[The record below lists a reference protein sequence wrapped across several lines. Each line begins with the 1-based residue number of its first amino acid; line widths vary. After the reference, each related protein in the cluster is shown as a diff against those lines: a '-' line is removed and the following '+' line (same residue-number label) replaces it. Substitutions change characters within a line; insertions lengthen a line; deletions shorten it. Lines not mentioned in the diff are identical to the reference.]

1 MSGDPGV
8 GLVLG
13 ASAGIG
19 AALTRRLAPTATR
32 LHAASRRGRVDAGA
46 DGSVVAHRCDVR
58 SHGQVSELFEAVG
71 DPIDF
76 VVNCVGVGFYAP
88 LDDDYST
95 AWREMTETN
104 LVGLA
109 NVLAVAYRTR
119 PDIGTIIN
127 VSSMAAHR
135 VSRTPGNIMYT
146 ATKTGARI
154 LLDDYRRRIR
164 TEQRTTRI
172 MSISPGFVSGT
183 DFDDHFYR
191 DAPHARTD
199 LFASDGSMSPDEVAR
214 LIEYMLMTPPEF
226 EITDWLVRPTTQI
239 E

>member
-1 MSGDPGV
+1 MKRGLGV

-13 ASAGIG
+13 ASSGIG

-32 LHAASRRGRVDAGA
+32 LHAASRRGQADADA
-46 DGSVVAHRCDVR
+46 DGTVVVHQCDVR
-58 SHGQVSELFEAVG
+58 SHQQVAELFEAVG

-76 VVNCVGVGFYAP
+76 MVNCVGVGFYAP

-95 AWREMTETN
+95 AWRDMTETN

-109 NVLAVAYRTR
+109 NVLSVAYRVR

-127 VSSMAAHR
+127 VSSLAAHR

-146 ATKTGARI
+146 ATKTGARV
-154 LLDDYRRRIR
+154 LLDDYRRRMR
-164 TEQRTTRI
+164 SEHRTTRI

-183 DFDDHFYR
+183 DFDNHFYR

-199 LFASDGSMSPDEVAR
+199 LFASDGSLSPDEVAE
-214 LIEYMLMTPPEF
+214 LIEYMLMTPPQV
-226 EITDWLVRPTTQI
+226 EIADWLVRPTTQI